1 MSRRARLFS
10 EFLDGSD
17 VGQCVVLSA
26 TSFVSSLA
34 SRTTASTVSS
44 VTQGAYL
51 SAFTPKLNWCE
62 FSLDVLAKRRKT
74 VGLNSRFD
82 RMVETMNIN
91 RPPVKG
97 ARNRARSTSSTSGS
111 SVPKT
116 PIDDYD
122 EFHRDAR
129 LGTDFSVIKMGKS
142 MPRNKK
148 TKKLGGVFPWEQ
160 DSSSSDT
167 TEVLAGSLQL
177 PFVL

>member
-1 MSRRARLFS
+1 
-10 EFLDGSD
+10 
-17 VGQCVVLSA
+17 
-26 TSFVSSLA
+26 
-34 SRTTASTVSS
+34 
-44 VTQGAYL
+44 
-51 SAFTPKLNWCE
+51 
-62 FSLDVLAKRRKT
+62 
-74 VGLNSRFD
+74 
-82 RMVETMNIN
+82 MVETMNITH
-91 RPPVKG
+91 RSSVKG

-167 TEVLAGSLQL
+167 SEVLAGSLQL